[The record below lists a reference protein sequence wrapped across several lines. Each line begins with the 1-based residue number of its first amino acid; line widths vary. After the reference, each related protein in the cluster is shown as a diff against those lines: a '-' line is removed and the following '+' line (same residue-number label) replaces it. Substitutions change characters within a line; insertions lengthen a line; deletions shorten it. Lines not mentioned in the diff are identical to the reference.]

1 MQFIIDLSIH
11 ADVWK
16 TCTCTNFI
24 KIINSNFNMIASN
37 LMIKWTSDVSDVS
50 YLFLFE
56 GGGVLSP
63 KLLDWESTECYG
75 NWCPVTELIALLLHV
90 YDILSRQPKPTSLT
104 VLRDKK
110 CVFDFVDF
118 LKNTTSS
125 NTSEIKL

>member
-24 KIINSNFNMIASN
+24 KIINSNFNKIASN

-56 GGGVLSP
+56 GVGVLSP
-63 KLLDWESTECYG
+63 KLLDWELTVCYG
-75 NWCPVTELIALLLHV
+75 TDV
-90 YDILSRQPKPTSLT
+90 Q
-104 VLRDKK
+104 
-110 CVFDFVDF
+110 
-118 LKNTTSS
+118 
-125 NTSEIKL
+125 